1 MSADRDYLAVGLA
14 LGGLSDDELVE
25 AQALADTDPEFQAE
39 VAAYGETAA
48 FMAASDAPA
57 AVSEETK
64 NAILS
69 LPDHLSQESLPQGS
83 AAPDTAA
90 PAGPDS
96 DSAGTDAPSRDERI
110 LAEAGDRTADTGPT
124 EAADRTAAADSD
136 SSPSTR
142 AGGAASRAEE
152 PIDLAA
158 RRRKRSWLPWA
169 AAAAAL
175 IVVCGFGISAWQMQ
189 QRQNELEATLA
200 ETQQRLDETAR
211 LMDAPDLRTTT
222 ADLAAG
228 GSVTVVSS
236 ETEQLIHVT
245 SRDVTPAEGTSL
257 QMWVIGDDGP
267 KSVGLMV
274 GDAENIDGSDFAAG
288 NLFGITVEPEGGSP
302 QPTTDPVVAVEL

>member
-1 MSADRDYLAVGLA
+1 MNADRDYLAAGLA

-69 LPDHLSQESLPQGS
+69 LPDHLAQESATS
-83 AAPDTAA
+83 DTAA
-90 PAGPDS
+90 AARPDS
-96 DSAGTDAPSRDERI
+96 DAAGTDAAPRDGHI
-110 LAEAGDRTADTGPT
+110 LAEAGDRPADTGAT
-124 EAADRTAAADSD
+124 EVGDRTAAAESD
-136 SSPSTR
+136 SSRSAQTDE
-142 AGGAASRAEE
+142 AASGADE

-158 RRRKRSWLPWA
+158 RRRKRNWLPWA

>member
-1 MSADRDYLAVGLA
+1 MSADRDYLAAGLA

-69 LPDHLSQESLPQGS
+69 LPDHLAQEN
-83 AAPDTAA
+83 AAPDT
-90 PAGPDS
+90 GF
-96 DSAGTDAPSRDERI
+96 
-110 LAEAGDRTADTGPT
+110 AEAG
-124 EAADRTAAADSD
+124 DRTAAADSD
-136 SSPSTR
+136 SSPSSQP
-142 AGGAASRAEE
+142 GGAASRAEE

>member
-1 MSADRDYLAVGLA
+1 MSADRDYLAAGLA

-69 LPDHLSQESLPQGS
+69 LPDHLAQENLPQGS

-96 DSAGTDAPSRDERI
+96 DSAGTDAPSHDERI
-110 LAEAGDRTADTGPT
+110 LAEAGDRTAAT
-124 EAADRTAAADSD
+124 DSD
-136 SSPSTR
+136 PSPSTR